1 MTLAQ
6 FHAALKKKWP
16 GLVTTD
22 YVVYVDELC
31 LTFLGD
37 GDIRATVLCCEHKG
51 YGPTLNTAILELQR
65 SIKAEIRDDQEALK
79 NIQEA
84 TCTRKSKTQSSRATT
99 SPPHSSASKG

>member
-51 YGPTLNTAILELQR
+51 YGPR
-65 SIKAEIRDDQEALK
+65 H
-79 NIQEA
+79 
-84 TCTRKSKTQSSRATT
+84 
-99 SPPHSSASKG
+99 P